1 MQPEATEGKV
11 FREAVA
17 RYLASLVDKREFAGA
32 IRCYEEHRSTIDA
45 AGDAWAGQILHQ
57 VARAYASL
65 SEYPAALKAART
77 AQHLLSGG
85 KDSLPLAELFLT
97 LGHILRDMGEVK
109 EAQRS
114 FGDAES
120 IFRRTDNPEGQSRAL
135 NSLAGLHYRS
145 GQYRRALSVLLE
157 AIAIARRLDDKRSL
171 AYMMGN
177 VGRIYTFIGDFDQAK
192 KYLETN
198 IELSDELGDNVES
211 TRARIA
217 HGYACLQAG
226 DHEVA
231 ARALREALGKTR
243 LLGLKRDSV
252 ICRSYIGELEY
263 RTDKI
268 EDAVAT
274 LAGALQAAIDIAGA
288 ESTLAGRVMRH
299 LAEACRHGNDTRRSR
314 RMVAGGLSIM
324 RRVGDKVELASL
336 MRIQG
341 LLEAAE
347 GKADQARESL
357 QRAIDMHDE
366 SGVRFETA
374 QSLLAAGQCD
384 AFDQRQRLT
393 YLFRAEDYY
402 TRSHLKRGRE
412 AVERALAALD
422 YRPGRTAAVHI
433 APADS
438 RVEFITANS
447 EIKRIIAQ
455 LAAIGKS
462 DLPLL
467 ITGETGVGKDHLA
480 RYYHAITRPDGPYE
494 AINCASLPESLLE
507 SELFGYEKGAF
518 TGADGRKDGRFK
530 AADGGVL
537 LLDEIGDMPLRLQ
550 TKLLDVLE
558 NRAVTPLGSTRKI
571 ALDFKLV
578 AATNQVLETMVEE
591 GRFRR
596 DLYYRLSGMSF
607 EIPPLRERKEDIALL
622 LTHLMQAHGLLAD
635 GARPP
640 ADLVRQFLAHDWP
653 GNVRELVNK
662 VKRLEVMR
670 DMAADG
676 DLTELARGLFGDEP
690 PRENLTLFEQV
701 ERFERQLL
709 VEALTAT
716 AGNRSQAARMLG
728 IHEATVRTK
737 LKRYNIS
744 LEEGMAS

>member
-1 MQPEATEGKV
+1 MKPEATEGKA

-17 RYLASLVDKREFAGA
+17 HYIASLVDKREFAGA
-32 IRCYEEHRSTIDA
+32 IRCYEKHRSTIDA
-45 AGDAWAGQILHQ
+45 SGDVWAGGVLHQ

-65 SEYPAALKAART
+65 SNYPAALKAART
-77 AQHLLSGG
+77 AQHILSGG
-85 KDSLPLAELFLT
+85 KDNLQLAELFLT
-97 LGHILRDMGEVK
+97 LGHVLRDMGEVK

-120 IFRRTDNPEGQSRAL
+120 IFRRTDHPEGQSRAL
-135 NSLAGLHYRS
+135 NNLAGLHYRA
-145 GQYRRALSVLLE
+145 GHYRQALSVLLE
-157 AIAIARRLDDKRSL
+157 AITIARRLNDRRRL
-171 AYMMGN
+171 AFMMGN
-177 VGRIYTFIGDFDQAK
+177 VGRIYTFIGKFDQARK
-192 KYLETN
+192 HLATN
-198 IELSDELGDNVES
+198 IDLSDEMGDNVEA

-217 HGYACLQAG
+217 LGYVHVQSGDYESAG
-226 DHEVA
+226 
-231 ARALREALGKTR
+231 RILNEALKSAQR
-243 LLGLKRDSV
+243 LDLKRDVV
-252 ICRSYIGELEY
+252 ICQSYIGELEY
-263 RTDKI
+263 RRGYHD
-268 EDAVAT
+268 DAVTTLTAT
-274 LAGALQAAIDIAGA
+274 VRAAIDIAGK
-288 ESTLAGRVMRH
+288 ESSLAGRVTRH
-299 LAEACRHGNDTRRSR
+299 LAEAYRRNSDYR
-314 RMVAGGLSIM
+314 RARQTAARGMTIA
-324 RRVGDKVELASL
+324 RQVGDKVEQAAL

-341 LLEAAE
+341 LLLATE
-347 GKADQARESL
+347 GKLEKAREHL
-357 QRAIDMHDE
+357 QQAIDMHDE

-374 QSLLAAGQCD
+374 ESLLAAGQCE
-384 AFDQRQRLT
+384 AFEQRQRLT

-402 TRSHLKRGRE
+402 TRNRLNRNRDE
-412 AVERALAALD
+412 VERALGAIDYGSMQSAEKVSAQAA
-422 YRPGRTAAVHI
+422 G
-433 APADS
+433 PAQ
-438 RVEFITANS
+438 FITANT
-447 EIKRIIAQ
+447 EIKSIIGQ

-467 ITGETGVGKDHLA
+467 LTGETGVGKDHLA
-480 RYYHAITRPDGPYE
+480 RQYHAMTRPDGPYQ

-558 NRAVTPLGSTRKI
+558 TRTVTPLGSTRKI

-578 AATNQVLETMVEE
+578 AATNQDLEAMVEA
-591 GRFRR
+591 GKFRR

-607 EIPPLRERKEDIALL
+607 EIPPLRERTEDIALL
-622 LTHLMQAHGLLAD
+622 LNHLMRKQGLLSEGDKA
-635 GARPP
+635 P
-640 ADLVRQFLAHDWP
+640 AELVRQFLAYDWP

-676 DLTELARGLFGDEP
+676 DLTELARGLFGEES
-690 PRENLTLFEQV
+690 PRENLSLFEQV

-716 AGNRSQAARMLG
+716 AGNRSEAARLLG

-744 LEEGMAS
+744 LQGGMAS

>member
-1 MQPEATEGKV
+1 MKPEATEGKA

-17 RYLASLVDKREFAGA
+17 HYVASLVDKREFAGA
-32 IRCYEEHRSTIDA
+32 VRCYEEHRSAIDA
-45 AGDAWAGQILHQ
+45 AGDIWAGQILHQ
-57 VARAYASL
+57 VAKAYASL

-85 KDSLPLAELFLT
+85 EDNLPLAELFLT

-120 IFRRTDNPEGQSRAL
+120 IFRRTDNPEGQSSAL
-135 NSLAGLHYRS
+135 NHLAGLHYRS
-145 GQYRRALSVLLE
+145 GRYRQALSVLLE
-157 AIAIARRLDDKRSL
+157 AVAIARRLNDRRKL
-171 AYMMGN
+171 ALMMGN
-177 VGRIYTFIGDFDQAK
+177 VGRIYTFIGKFDQAK
-192 KYLETN
+192 RHLRTN
-198 IELSDELGDNVES
+198 VELSDEIGDNVES

-217 HGYACLQAG
+217 LGYAHLQAG
-226 DHEVA
+226 EYEIADQT
-231 ARALREALGKTR
+231 LREALVQAQH
-243 LLGLKRDSV
+243 LGLKRDTV

-263 RTDKI
+263 RSGRN
-268 EDAVAT
+268 EDAVPTLAAT
-274 LAGALQAAIDIAGA
+274 LQSAIEVAGEG
-288 ESTLAGRVMRH
+288 SSLAGRIMRH
-299 LAEACRHGNDTRRSR
+299 LAEAYRCTNDTRRAR
-314 RMVAGGLSIM
+314 QLVARGLNVM
-324 RRVGDKVELASL
+324 RQVGDKVEQAALI
-336 MRIQG
+336 RIQG
-341 LLEAAE
+341 LLQAGE

-374 QSLLAAGQCD
+374 ESLLAAGQCE

-402 TRSHLKRGRE
+402 SRSRLNRGRE
-412 AVERALAALD
+412 RVEKALVAVD
-422 YRPGRTAAVHI
+422 YRPTKAAEAGAVEATSRT
-433 APADS
+433 
-438 RVEFITANS
+438 EFITANL
-447 EIKRIIAQ
+447 EIKRIIKQ

-480 RYYHAITRPDGPYE
+480 RYFHSVTRPDGPYQ

-558 NRAVTPLGSTRKI
+558 SRTVMPLGSTRKV

-578 AATNQVLETMVEE
+578 AATNQDLEAMVEE
-591 GRFRR
+591 GKFRR
-596 DLYYRLSGMSF
+596 DLYYRLSGMSY
-607 EIPPLRERKEDIALL
+607 EIPPLRERTEDIALL
-622 LTHLMQAHGLLAD
+622 LTRLMQSHGLLAE
-635 GARPP
+635 GAKPP
-640 ADLVRQFLAHDWP
+640 ADLVRQFLAYDWP

-670 DMAADG
+670 DMAVDG

-690 PRENLTLFEQV
+690 PRENLTMFEQV

-716 AGNRSQAARMLG
+716 AGNRSEAARMLG

-744 LEEGMAS
+744 LEGGMAS